1 MPMETRSNS
10 ALFKR
15 AEQLKR
21 WEEFEANNKC
31 EISRKGPENVKF
43 TDGCVFLAACAAGD
57 TEEVERLLSKSA
69 DINTANVDGLTALH
83 QACIDDNLNMVE
95 FLVEHGCDVNH
106 GDNEGWT
113 PLHATASCGFLSIAK
128 YLLEHGA
135 SVAAVNNDGE
145 LPIDIAESEEM
156 EELLQAEIDK
166 LGIDCDAART
176 GEENLMMK
184 DAQDFLFNKQDH
196 NNKIHPKTGATAL
209 HVAAAKGYIKVLSI
223 LIKAG
228 LELNAQ
234 DNDGWT
240 ALHAAAH
247 WGQKEACELLA
258 DNLANM
264 DIQNFAGQTCFD
276 VADPDLVNLL
286 QDLKN
291 KQNTL
296 QKERP
301 ELGEILRR
309 KAPPPLKRRTS
320 VTRMSCTDKSN
331 VVMKDTYAER
341 AQIEAKL
348 RLPEEDLEEDNK
360 GTVNDAG
367 EENTF
372 ETKQK
377 EALNVVIPKR
387 ENDDLDLFPNFYG
400 GNKFGQVD
408 GPHVVKKN
416 EANIVDSLSEII
428 PSTEITKEEELP
440 VRKYATNKE
449 QQNDVA
455 PWRRRNEPTAPLKSS
470 QDIVKEE
477 PILVLRKPKKSRTI
491 DEDKKT
497 NGPSF
502 EGPTKERKSSTED
515 IPSVVSSTTT
525 VTTLSSPTSTP
536 STPPIGVT
544 TPPVEG
550 QVRRSSVLPIRDEES
565 ETRRKAHAKR
575 VRETRRSTTGVTLE
589 ELKSAEQQFLRKQK
603 TEVEKKDKTKQTT
616 EPIATTSVISTVT
629 ATTTTTTSNSTQE
642 KRGSW
647 RMRGKESE
655 KAEQAPIRKSQNLP
669 ATGATAG
676 PNLDAGTPAVTF
688 TAPARTRQQL
698 AVTNVPESPE
708 TTQSVTLPLRPR
720 PVPSEEADKDHENK
734 NALGTQAAIQ
744 RRKRPKRRSTGVVYW
759 DNEGQSEQKS
769 KTQEQEQEDVE
780 EKSQEFKGDGKN
792 RELQTPIVLSLVCCS
807 SRLLNILKELMRF
820 SARISDHIS
829 QVVETLYYTL
839 VKLVWYIMPYGSYG
853 YTSGHRQGPSYTYGK
868 PSVSSSHSASGYSY
882 GSGSKYSPNYGGT
895 ATYGSLIPSSNQ
907 RSYFRDSPT
916 SGSHWTDSPQS
927 INLDT
932 PSSGHSLH
940 RESSGSSSYK
950 GYDSAYQSQSPKFSR
965 IVEGK
970 DKTLVAPYSSSSQ
983 YSVLPSQDCSL
994 TSSKSS
1000 DSISGGN
1007 SSSSDSCDEYTTLSE
1022 LQKSRYGS
1030 AGQQWDSGHSETS
1043 RASDRLGQGSL
1054 SSSTGSLAEE
1064 SDKDFK
1070 KICET
1075 LKAENERL
1083 KEKLKKVEDELGRT
1097 KKQLDKTLLQNHTR
1111 NSLSDAEKRERR
1123 TLERKLAEME
1133 EELKNMAKVKTEN
1146 EKLKAENR
1154 ALTRVVSKL
1163 SK

>member
-21 WEEFEANNKC
+21 WEDSETNTEY
-31 EISRKGPENVKF
+31 EISKKGPGNVKF

-57 TEEVERLLSKSA
+57 TEEVERLLTKSA

-95 FLVEHGCDVNH
+95 FLVEHGCDVNR

-113 PLHATASCGFLSIAK
+113 PLHATASCGFVSIAK
-128 YLLEHGA
+128 YLLENGA

-176 GEENLMMK
+176 EEENLMMK
-184 DAQDFLFNKQDH
+184 DAQEFIVNKQDY
-196 NNKIHPKTGATAL
+196 NSKIHPKTGATAL
-209 HVAAAKGYIKVLSI
+209 HVAAAKGYIKVLSM

-247 WGQKEACELLA
+247 WGQREACELLA

-264 DIQNFAGQTCFD
+264 DIQNFVGQTCFD

-348 RLPEEDLEEDNK
+348 RLPEEELEEDNK
-360 GTVNDAG
+360 GTVNEAG
-367 EENTF
+367 EETTF

-377 EALNVVIPKR
+377 EALNVVKR
-387 ENDDLDLFPNFYG
+387 
-400 GNKFGQVD
+400 
-408 GPHVVKKN
+408 N
-416 EANIVDSLSEII
+416 EANIADSLSEII
-428 PSTEITKEEELP
+428 PSTDITKEEELP
-440 VRKYATNKE
+440 VRKPATNKE
-449 QQNDVA
+449 RQNDVA

-502 EGPTKERKSSTED
+502 ESATKERESSTEE
-515 IPSVVSSTTT
+515 IPSVLPSTTN

-544 TPPVEG
+544 TPPIEG
-550 QVRRSSVLPIRDEES
+550 QVRRSSVLPVRDEES

-589 ELKSAEQQFLRKQK
+589 EVKSAEQQFLRKQQ
-603 TEVEKKDKTKQTT
+603 EEDEKKQKTKQTK
-616 EPIATTSVISTVT
+616 EPTATTLVTSTT
-629 ATTTTTTSNSTQE
+629 STTTTTSNLAQE

-647 RMRGKESE
+647 RTRAKESE
-655 KAEQAPIRKSQNLP
+655 KAEQAPVRKSQKPP
-669 ATGATAG
+669 ATSTTAG
-676 PNLDAGTPAVTF
+676 PNLVAGTTAVTF
-688 TAPARTRQQL
+688 PSPARTRQQL
-698 AVTNVPESPE
+698 PVTNVPESPE
-708 TTQSVTLPLRPR
+708 TTQSVTLPLRSR

-759 DNEGQSEQKS
+759 DSEGQNEQQDS
-769 KTQEQEQEDVE
+769 KNQEQEQEKDVE
-780 EKSQEFKGDGKN
+780 EKSQESKGDGK
-792 RELQTPIVLSLVCCS
+792 
-807 SRLLNILKELMRF
+807 
-820 SARISDHIS
+820 
-829 QVVETLYYTL
+829 
-839 VKLVWYIMPYGSYG
+839 
-853 YTSGHRQGPSYTYGK
+853 
-868 PSVSSSHSASGYSY
+868 
-882 GSGSKYSPNYGGT
+882 
-895 ATYGSLIPSSNQ
+895 
-907 RSYFRDSPT
+907 
-916 SGSHWTDSPQS
+916 
-927 INLDT
+927 
-932 PSSGHSLH
+932 
-940 RESSGSSSYK
+940 
-950 GYDSAYQSQSPKFSR
+950 
-965 IVEGK
+965 
-970 DKTLVAPYSSSSQ
+970 
-983 YSVLPSQDCSL
+983 
-994 TSSKSS
+994 
-1000 DSISGGN
+1000 
-1007 SSSSDSCDEYTTLSE
+1007 TLSE
-1022 LQKSRYGS
+1022 SQKSRYGS
-1030 AGQQWDSGHSETS
+1030 TGQQQDSGRSETLS

-1064 SDKDFK
+1064 SDKDYK

-1083 KEKLKKVEDELGRT
+1083 KEKLKKTEDDLVST
-1097 KKQLDKTLLQNHTR
+1097 KRQLDKTLLQNHTR
-1111 NSLSDAEKRERR
+1111 NSLSDAEKREKR

-1133 EELKNMAKVKTEN
+1133 EELKQLEHVKADNLRLREEN
-1146 EKLKAENR
+1146 G
-1154 ALTRVVSKL
+1154 ALVRVISKL